1 MDTQVDK
8 ELLIRLRQEGAVRV
22 CEKLG
27 ADAVVGTQYDNVQ
40 YFTDLRRFFVYGWEP
55 NSIAIINREQ
65 GVKLL
70 DPGAF
75 VAPGPHWQNEGAALK
90 AETGWDHFTIFNANL
105 IGERYAGW
113 TKGALKEL
121 GVTKGKVGIDRVSW
135 LILEAFKS
143 AMPEIEFVNA
153 EEALLLERAVK
164 NEEEKKLMRHAG
176 WIASEGVKAGIEAVR
191 PGVTEYEIYGAFMGR
206 MYELGSEGDGFYP
219 FLTTGPVTEGALY
232 PTNRVLEEG
241 DPAVLDM
248 GPIYEGYNGDCMRTG
263 FAGEPTEAFKEL
275 YRVNYEA
282 MYAGIDTI
290 KPGIHISEVDAAVRQ
305 DRPGLRLRR
314 RPFRHR
320 ARHRPQLLRA
330 ARVHEGGRGRQPPRP
345 RARARNVLHA
355 RAALLQDAGRQD
367 LHSGRAR
374 GDGHGDGGRRRGVD
388 ERAVHGGMP
397 GGDGQVARN
406 RPERRED
413 DDDSQERVSRP
424 TPRSSFP
431 PTR

>member
-1 MDTQVDK
+1 MDTHVDK
-8 ELLIRLRQEGAVRV
+8 ERLIRLRQEGAVRV
-22 CEKLG
+22 CERLG
-27 ADAVVGTQYDNVQ
+27 VDALVGTQYDNVQ

-70 DPGAF
+70 EPGAF
-75 VAPGPHWQNEGAALK
+75 VAPGPHWQDEGAALK

-113 TKGALKEL
+113 TKGALQEL

-135 LILEAFKS
+135 LILEAFKK

-164 NEEEKKLMRHAG
+164 NDEEQKLMRHAG
-176 WIASEGVKAGIEAVR
+176 WIASEGVKAGIEAIR
-191 PGVTEYEIYGAFMGR
+191 SGVTEYEIYGAFMGR

-219 FLTTGPVTEGALY
+219 FLTSGPVTEGALY

-241 DPAVLDM
+241 DPVVLDM
-248 GPIYEGYNGDCMRTG
+248 GPMYEGYNGDCMRTG

-282 MYAGIDTI
+282 MYAGIDAI

-305 DRPGLRLRR
+305 
-314 RPFRHR
+314 
-320 ARHRPQLLRA
+320 A
-330 ARVHEGGRGRQPPRP
+330 ARGFGYDDDRFDTGHGIGLNCCELPVCMKAGVADSRLDLVLEPGMCFTLEPRFYKMLDDKTYIQAALEESVMVTDSGVEVLTSAP
-345 RARARNVLHA
+345 FMEDCLAARA
-355 RAALLQDAGRQD
+355 
-367 LHSGRAR
+367 S
-374 GDGHGDGGRRRGVD
+374 
-388 ERAVHGGMP
+388 
-397 GGDGQVARN
+397 
-406 RPERRED
+406 
-413 DDDSQERVSRP
+413 
-424 TPRSSFP
+424 
-431 PTR
+431 